1 MGNSANHISGFP
13 KNPPRKVFALR
24 NMKAICLTC
33 AALFL
38 FMLPLV
44 AQDTAASLY
53 KTKCALCH
61 APDGSGS
68 GPVGKQLNVPNLRL
82 RQAQTQT
89 ADQWIQITED
99 GKGKMPAY
107 KGRLSDDQIR
117 QLVTYTRELAK
128 TK

>member
-1 MGNSANHISGFP
+1 MEKSPNDILNFS
-13 KNPPRKVFALR
+13 RKRPSKPFVPQK
-24 NMKAICLTC
+24 MKLICVSC
-33 AALFL
+33 AFL
-38 FMLPLV
+38 FSSMLPLS

-68 GPVGKQLNVPNLRL
+68 GSVGAQLNVPNLRL
-82 RQAQTQT
+82 RQAQALTR
-89 ADQWIQITED
+89 DQWIQITED

-107 KGRLSDDQIR
+107 KGRLSDDEIR
-117 QLVTYTRELAK
+117 QVVVYIRELTK

>member
-1 MGNSANHISGFP
+1 MGNSDNHILEFS
-13 KNPPRKVFALR
+13 KKPPRKLSALR
-24 NMKAICLTC
+24 NLKPICLSC
-33 AALFL
+33 AALSL
-38 FMLPLV
+38 FMLPLA

-82 RQAQTQT
+82 RAQAQT
-89 ADQWIQITED
+89 AEQWIQITED

-107 KGRLSDDQIR
+107 KGRLSEDQIR
-117 QLVTYTRELAK
+117 QLVTYTREVAK